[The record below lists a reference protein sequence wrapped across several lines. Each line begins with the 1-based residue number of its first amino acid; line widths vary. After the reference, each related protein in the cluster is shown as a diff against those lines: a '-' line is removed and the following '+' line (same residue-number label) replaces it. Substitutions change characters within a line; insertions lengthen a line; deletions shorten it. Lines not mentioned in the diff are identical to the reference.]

1 MSKYPY
7 TKQELYTDNSQRKFN
22 GDASEA
28 AFLLGGIGTGNFS
41 IGARGE
47 FRDWEIFNRP
57 GKGNKLPYTFF
68 AIWAKPHNKE
78 PMCRVLESELHPP
91 FSKSHGFKSDEIAG
105 LPRLDLSTMKGEYPF
120 IWVDFQDKKLPVK
133 VSLEAFTPFIPLNAD
148 DSGIPGVILR
158 YKVKNTTDKKMDVSI
173 AGSLPNVVGFNGYN
187 LWNRIEI
194 EGENKNE
201 YRDDGEIRGLFYSS
215 KNLKSEDLKYGNL
228 AFMTPDSSVT
238 YKENWLD
245 GGWFDGIHDF
255 WDDFKE
261 DGKIEKESVF
271 EAQESFLRDKSNI
284 KMGSLGIYHTLEL
297 GEEKFF
303 EFVITW
309 YFPNRVKAWDEDYCC
324 SDCDCKMQT
333 IKNYYSTLFDSAW
346 DAGKYL
352 IKNLDKLEGK
362 TREFHQALFSSNLP
376 GYILDAI
383 ASNITV
389 IRSPTCFRIENGTF
403 LGWEGCFDQKG
414 CCPGSCTH
422 VWNYA
427 QTLAFLFPELEQ
439 SMRMV
444 EFNLETDE
452 EGEMA
457 FRTTKVFGN
466 DKLPKWDM
474 LPAAD
479 GQMGTI
485 IRLYRDW
492 KISGNDELLNKVWEK
507 ASRALDFAFDYWD
520 QDGDFVLDSQQHNTY
535 DIEFYGPNSLT
546 NSMFF
551 AALKAG
557 IEMAKHLGDQE
568 HVEKYK
574 EALDKGSKKMDEL
587 LWGGKYY
594 IQQIDDV
601 NKYRYQ
607 YGKGCLSD
615 QLLGQFLSHVAGLG
629 YILPEEHVKEAVN
642 SIFKYNFRTSF
653 KEHENVERTYA
664 LNDEKGLLLC
674 SWPEGGRPK
683 LPFVY
688 SDEVWTGIEYQVASH
703 LIYEGY
709 VDEGLTIVK
718 SVRERHDG
726 YRRNPWNEVECGH
739 HYARSMASWGL
750 LLALSGFK
758 YDMLKGTISFKPKI
772 NEDNFISFWSTGK
785 AWGIY
790 RQKKDKQSGE
800 IKSEIEVLYGGKD
813 SIKLIT
819 DYNDTGD
826 GCTSSIIR

>member
-78 PMCRVLESELHPP
+78 PICRVLESELQPP

-120 IWVDFQDKKLPVK
+120 IWIDFQDKKLPVK
-133 VSLEAFTPFIPLNAD
+133 VSLEAFTPFIPLNTD
-148 DSGIPGVILR
+148 DSGVPGVILR

-194 EGENKNE
+194 ESENKNE

-215 KNLKSEDLKYGNL
+215 KNLKSEDLQYGNL

-284 KMGSLGIYHTLEL
+284 KMGSLGIYHTLEP

-352 IKNLDKLEGK
+352 INNLDKLEGK
-362 TREFHQALFSSNLP
+362 TREFHQALFGSSLP

-452 EGEMA
+452 EGKMA

-507 ASRALDFAFDYWD
+507 ASKALDFAFDYWD

-551 AALKAG
+551 AGLKAG

-568 HVEKYK
+568 HVKKYK

-709 VDEGLTIVK
+709 IDEGLTIVK

-772 NEDNFISFWSTGK
+772 NEDNFTSFWSTGK

-800 IKSEIEVLYGGKD
+800 IKSEIEILYGEKD
-813 SIKLIT
+813 SIRLIT
-819 DYNDTGD
+819 D
-826 GCTSSIIR
+826 